1 MSDRALL
8 LADSQK
14 SATNSS
20 SAGASS
26 RSRKILLHAV
36 MLGFAFFAIYPL
48 LFMLSGS
55 LKPVHE
61 LTSLPPNLVPE
72 RLTVDGYSH
81 LFEETPFVRWFINS
95 VVVTTLRVLLTL
107 IVAAMAAFSFAAY
120 NFKFRRLLFLMV
132 IGSVL
137 LPFEV
142 IYLPLLK
149 LTIDIGWVNTYQALI
164 VPFIASGFSVFVLHQ
179 FMVTI
184 PPSLFE
190 AARADGSSEW
200 QLFRY
205 VAVPVS
211 RPAFGALGIILFL
224 QAWNSFFWPLIVLH
238 DPEKFVLPV
247 GATSILG
254 RAFHEQQFMTA
265 ALAASVLMTI
275 PLILVFLALQKQFV
289 AGLTRATR

>member
-1 MSDRALL
+1 MNDRTLS
-8 LADSQK
+8 LAESRK
-14 SATNSS
+14 PERNSLNP
-20 SAGASS
+20 GGSS
-26 RSRKILLHAV
+26 RSRQILLHV
-36 MLGFAFFAIYPL
+36 VLLGFAFFSIYPL

-55 LKPVHE
+55 IKPVSE
-61 LTSLPPNLVPE
+61 LTSLPPNLIPE
-72 RLTVDGYSH
+72 RFTVDGYSH
-81 LFEETPFVRWFINS
+81 LFEKTSFARWFVNS
-95 VVVTTLRVLLTL
+95 IVVTTLRVLLTL

-120 NFKFRRLLFLMV
+120 HFRFRRLLFLMV

-149 LTIDIGWVNTYQALI
+149 IIIDIGWVNTYQALI

-190 AARADGSSEW
+190 AARADGGSEW

-224 QAWNSFFWPLIVLH
+224 QAWNSFFWPMIVLH

-247 GATSILG
+247 GVMSILG
-254 RAFHEQQFMTA
+254 SAFHEQQFMTA
-265 ALAASVLMTI
+265 ALAASTLMTI
-275 PLILVFLALQKQFV
+275 PLIIVFLALQKQFV
-289 AGLTRATR
+289 AGLTRASK